1 MPEKSASLRSRTQA
15 SCYSKA
21 SRRSTIVAA
30 AMAHPEAEVS
40 KARLTFTKMET
51 RMKIEKARWEA
62 LMNALIIEKENVTAI
77 AKAEAQ
83 EN

>member
-1 MPEKSASLRSRTQA
+1 
-15 SCYSKA
+15 
-21 SRRSTIVAA
+21 
-30 AMAHPEAEVS
+30 MAHPEAEVS

-62 LMNALIIEKENVTAI
+62 LMNALTIEKENVTAI